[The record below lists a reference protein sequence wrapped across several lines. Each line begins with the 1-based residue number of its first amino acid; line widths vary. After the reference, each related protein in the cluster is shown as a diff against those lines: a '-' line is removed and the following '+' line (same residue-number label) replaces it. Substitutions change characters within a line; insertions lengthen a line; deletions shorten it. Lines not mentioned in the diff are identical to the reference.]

1 MKHTLTVAQGQAQF
15 PALCRKGKTSVITLN
30 GKTVAYIMPQK
41 WMAKLLQ
48 HLESMET
55 LANSEAMSAIQRG
68 KGRKTRKRR

>member
-1 MKHTLTVAQGQAQF
+1 MNTLTVTQAQAQF
-15 PALCRKGKTSVITLN
+15 PALCQKGKASVITRN
-30 GKTVAYIMPQK
+30 GKTVAYIMPKK

-55 LANSEAMSAIQRG
+55 MANSEAMSAIQRG